1 MAITIDNIWFE
12 TQRRIALYRTGTVM
26 PDSSLLGYDGNP
38 NAVDRDNSDG
48 ELLLYYSSQGSL
60 FQQSTG
66 DMWRKSLLP
75 NTWVTIGGGSGL
87 GDANGNVTIT
97 GDLVVDGDVTLG
109 QPSTA
114 IILGKIGSDLIPT
127 QNDIF
132 SIGSG
137 SKRFL
142 EGHFSE
148 LNANV
153 GVTTCS
159 VSTEM
164 VYFHDPGDC
173 DLGLSPTNPAVY
185 DDERNLTYIE
195 VLSSRDTTSIVQTNS
210 ADWGNHAPSER
221 IQVLTRSSLNLT
233 FSSSDGN
240 GNNIYYPEF
249 VTVGTDNAA
258 GDARWDDITYAHAM
272 VLPYNTTVKKIIL
285 RGTATQSATV
295 NIGIHTNSGVTNPNS
310 IEYKYFTE
318 TPTATAENTF
328 QFNNEAKV
336 FTFAD
341 TTSALEGETLGIS
354 ISGTKPI
361 STTNLSI
368 VLAYSD

>member
-12 TQRRIALYRTGTVM
+12 TQRRIALYKTGTVM
-26 PDSSLLGYDGNP
+26 PDSSLLGYDGDP
-38 NAVDRDNSDG
+38 NAVDRVNSDG

-66 DMWRKSLLP
+66 DMWRKSSSP
-75 NTWVTIGGGSGL
+75 NTWVTIGSG
-87 GDANGNVTIT
+87 
-97 GDLVVDGDVTLG
+97 
-109 QPSTA
+109 
-114 IILGKIGSDLIPT
+114 
-127 QNDIF
+127 
-132 SIGSG
+132 
-137 SKRFL
+137 
-142 EGHFSE
+142 E
-148 LNANV
+148 
-153 GVTTCS
+153 
-159 VSTEM
+159 
-164 VYFHDPGDC
+164 
-173 DLGLSPTNPAVY
+173 
-185 DDERNLTYIE
+185 
-195 VLSSRDTTSIVQTNS
+195 
-210 ADWGNHAPSER
+210 SER
-221 IQVLTRSSLNLT
+221 VQVLTRSSLNLT

-240 GNNIYYPEF
+240 GGNIYYPEF
-249 VTVGTDNAA
+249 VTVGTDNPA

-272 VLPYNTTVKKIIL
+272 ILPYNTTVKKIIL

-341 TTSALEGETLGIS
+341 TTSALEGDTLGIS

-361 STTNLSI
+361 STSNLSI